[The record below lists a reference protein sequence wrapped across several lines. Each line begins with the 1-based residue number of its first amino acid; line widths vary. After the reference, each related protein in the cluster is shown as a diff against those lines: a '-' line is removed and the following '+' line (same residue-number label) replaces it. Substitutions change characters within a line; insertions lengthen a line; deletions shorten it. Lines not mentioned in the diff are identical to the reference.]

1 MLVTSTIIHY
11 HQNSYK
17 VEQIFMSSQF
27 LIKFLNVLHISEA
40 CIVL

>member
-1 MLVTSTIIHY
+1 
-11 HQNSYK
+11 
-17 VEQIFMSSQF
+17 MSSQF